1 MCGVVPEALA
11 RRKLVK
17 GDFGSEGSETANS
30 GNDEQ
35 QRGYESLF
43 TYYQKIAPFL
53 YEPFYMWTQ
62 RKQSGELFSGREGA

>member
-1 MCGVVPEALA
+1 MRGVVPEALA

-53 YEPFYMWTQ
+53 YEPFYM
-62 RKQSGELFSGREGA
+62 